1 MTGNITITKFH
12 KNIIIAA
19 AIVGL
24 LFVLFLVLVYL
35 PSKNKINKL
44 NAEIFAVQAEIS
56 RIRSGLDKNKSMEQN
71 IIGLNE
77 KLKDINVKLPPKEE
91 IILRE
96 LTDAAKKF
104 GIEVVS
110 MSPEKK
116 KVVTDIDGSPVRVKD
131 YFVKEMSVSMTAKT
145 YYKKLGDFLIY
156 IRENFPVAARVKDVS
171 MSGSA
176 SGADADSG
184 LLSVNL
190 KFDTYMLSTSAE

>member
-1 MTGNITITKFH
+1 MTGNITVTKFH

-24 LFVLFLVLVYL
+24 LFILFLVLVYL

-56 RIRSGLDKNKSMEQN
+56 RIRGGLDKNKSMEQN